1 MTDGLRMPPDLMR
14 ELAAYVTEILVE
26 RSRRLPDEPAWDGEF
41 QQELTARL
49 MEEPPESGRPPRE
62 VIDRAVRD
70 VLSTTMRHDHPKAF
84 GFVPSAPTW
93 PGVLADYLVTGFN
106 VNAATWLSASG
117 PSQLEAVVIDW
128 FRRWLGYPETAG
140 GVLTSGGSAAALDAF
155 VAARDAAGHP
165 ARGTVYMSDQ
175 SHSAQKRA
183 ARVIGIRPDRVRVLP
198 TDADFR
204 LSVDALASAVEAD
217 RDAGCTPVAVC
228 ADAGSTSTG
237 TVDPLDAIADY
248 CEAHGIWLHVDAA
261 YGGFAAVTEPGAR
274 LLRGIERADS
284 IGLDPHKWFFQPYDT
299 GCLLVRDATALER
312 AFAIHH
318 DVLQDSV
325 WGANH
330 PNQADRGLQLSR
342 RDRALKIWMS
352 VQIFGMAAFRA
363 AVRQGIERA
372 ERAARYV
379 AESPVLELMTPASL
393 GILCFRVNPGE
404 GAGDEREI
412 HRLNRQVL
420 ARVFWED
427 RAFLSSTLL
436 HRRFALRMCVIN
448 HTTTWDDVRETLET
462 IERFG
467 REARAAS

>member
-1 MTDGLRMPPDLMR
+1 MP
-14 ELAAYVTEILVE
+14 
-26 RSRRLPDEPAWDGEF
+26 
-41 QQELTARL
+41 
-49 MEEPPESGRPPRE
+49 
-62 VIDRAVRD
+62 
-70 VLSTTMRHDHPKAF
+70 
-84 GFVPSAPTW
+84 
-93 PGVLADYLVTGFN
+93 TG
-106 VNAATWLSASG
+106 
-117 PSQLEAVVIDW
+117 
-128 FRRWLGYPETAG
+128 
-140 GVLTSGGSAAALDAF
+140 
-155 VAARDAAGHP
+155 
-165 ARGTVYMSDQ
+165 
-175 SHSAQKRA
+175 
-183 ARVIGIRPDRVRVLP
+183 
-198 TDADFR
+198 ADFR

-237 TVDPLDAIADY
+237 AVDPLDAIADY
-248 CEAHGIWLHVDAA
+248 CEAHRVWLHVDAA

-284 IGLDPHKWFFQPYDT
+284 IGIDPHKWFFQPYDA
-299 GCLLVRDATALER
+299 GCLLVRDVTSLER

-352 VQIFGMAAFRA
+352 VQILGMAAFRD
-363 AVRQGIERA
+363 AVRHGIELA

-379 AESPVLELMTPASL
+379 TDSPVLQLMTPASL

-404 GAGDEREI
+404 GADDEREL
-412 HRLNRQVL
+412 HRLNRKVL

-427 RAFLSSTLL
+427 RAFISSTLL

-467 REARAAS
+467 KEAL